1 MSPGDAASEGLA
13 ARFEPAGEPVGTAIA
28 LPGRFPQ
35 YSALLLGFAAYVL
48 TQHGWVVEQVW
59 WDPPAYETD
68 EQTAGWVRGQVEHAL
83 PESGRVL
90 LVGKSL
96 ATFAASLAAER
107 GYPAIW
113 LTPLLEVPQ
122 LVDALA
128 ANPAPQLLVGG
139 SADEAWDASAAL
151 GLAARGCD
159 VLEVPGADHGMI
171 AAGDVVRSAETHVE
185 IVRAMDAFC
194 SRLG

>member
-1 MSPGDAASEGLA
+1 VTGHPGGFA

-28 LPGRFPQ
+28 LPGRYPQ
-35 YSALLLGFAAYVL
+35 YSALLLGFSALVL
-48 TQHGWVVEQVW
+48 TQHGWAVEQVW
-59 WDPPAYETD
+59 WDPPSYDTH
-68 EQTAGWVRGQVEHAL
+68 EQTTSWVREQVENAL

-96 ATFAASLAAER
+96 ATYAAPLAAER
-107 GYPAIW
+107 GYEAVW
-113 LTPLLEVPQ
+113 LTPLLQIPS
-122 LVDALA
+122 LVDAIA

-139 SADEAWDASAAL
+139 TADESWDATVAR

-159 VLEVPGADHGMI
+159 VLEVPGADHGML